1 MLPICELS
9 IIKRPV
15 RLPISMRRRGG
26 LNRATQREASWEKV
40 D

>member
-9 IIKRPV
+9 IIKLPV

-26 LNRATQREASWEKV
+26 LIRAAQHEAG
-40 D
+40 